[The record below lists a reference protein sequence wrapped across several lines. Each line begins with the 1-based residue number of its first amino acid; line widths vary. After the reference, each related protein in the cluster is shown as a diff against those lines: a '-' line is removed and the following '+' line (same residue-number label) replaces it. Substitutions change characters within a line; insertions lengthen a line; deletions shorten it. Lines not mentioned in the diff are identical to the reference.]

1 MNSKHSEMIQA
12 NLTGILEDAAAHRA
26 EMRNMSAVSAKIE
39 AENRFYFRTLQWIIL
54 IAAVTAG
61 AAFVIAMI
69 KLIVKL
75 LS

>member
-26 EMRNMSAVSAKIE
+26 EMRKMSAVSAKIE

-69 KLIVKL
+69 QLIVKL

>member
-1 MNSKHSEMIQA
+1 
-12 NLTGILEDAAAHRA
+12 
-26 EMRNMSAVSAKIE
+26 MRKMSAVSAKIE

-69 KLIVKL
+69 QLIVKL